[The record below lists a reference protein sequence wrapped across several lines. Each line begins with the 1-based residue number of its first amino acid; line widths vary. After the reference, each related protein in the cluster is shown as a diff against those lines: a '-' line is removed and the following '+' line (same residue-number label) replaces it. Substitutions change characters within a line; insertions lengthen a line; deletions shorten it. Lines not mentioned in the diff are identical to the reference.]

1 MQLSRINKEDTIDI
15 LLNYFYSENMKGYI
29 VSDPKIL
36 GGKLVIRGTRIPVDQ
51 IIFLL
56 KNGFTLE
63 AIREEYPQLDIE
75 TLSRAVDE
83 AVYFLDKHAPQV
95 L

>member
-1 MQLSRINKEDTIDI
+1 
-15 LLNYFYSENMKGYI
+15 MKGYI
-29 VSDPKIL
+29 TSNPKIL
-36 GGKLVIRGTRIPVDQ
+36 GGKLVIKGTRIPIDQ
-51 IIFLL
+51 IVFLL

-63 AIREEYPQLDIE
+63 AIKEEYPQLDME

-83 AVYFLDKHAPQV
+83 AVYFLGKHVPQV